1 MGWAEK
7 CFGCDTIWIPWISI
21 KVMTRNLELAEEVRV
36 DRSRKTT
43 FINECLRFV
52 NGIVLRILK
61 FGHYSNFDSCMA
73 CKSPKHAEEVCVF
86 CLQKTTFI
94 NECVRI
100 SMKLLLRIL
109 KFGHCSILEQIH
121 KSFFLLLLIT
131 LLLTLYV
138 EKNSNFSLNVQS
150 LCWHFENRLGII
162 FDEVCYQH

>member
-1 MGWAEK
+1 MKKRASKVAHNRPRAFYFTAQTNGPQPRIDFSYYEISGPDICSLICGWAEK
-7 CFGCDTIWIPWISI
+7 CVGCDTIWIPWISI

-43 FINECLRFV
+43 FINEC
-52 NGIVLRILK
+52 
-61 FGHYSNFDSCMA
+61 
-73 CKSPKHAEEVCVF
+73 
-86 CLQKTTFI
+86 
-94 NECVRI
+94 VRI
-100 SMKLLLRIL
+100 SMELLLRIL